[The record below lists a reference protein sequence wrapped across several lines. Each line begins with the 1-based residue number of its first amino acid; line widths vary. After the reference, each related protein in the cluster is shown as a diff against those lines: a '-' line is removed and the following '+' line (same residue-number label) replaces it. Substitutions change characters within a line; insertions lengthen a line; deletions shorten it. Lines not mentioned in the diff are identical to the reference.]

1 MVNYRAEM
9 DRIIEEAKW
18 QSARLQDDLAEI
30 NQRTAAKGQESADR
44 YAVEMRQFWE
54 EAAVELEK
62 LEAEYE
68 KNREAA
74 EVEAEKE
81 RLAAEERERLEAE
94 AREQREAIARS
105 MQARRSKDVVA
116 PIDEDDEEA
125 QYYQRKSWLV

>member
-1 MVNYRAEM
+1 MSYGDEIERIAEEC
-9 DRIIEEAKW
+9 RW
-18 QSARLQDDLAEI
+18 RSARLLDDLAEI
-30 NQRTAAKGQESADR
+30 NRRTADKSRELAEQSAI
-44 YAVEMRQFWE
+44 EMRQVWE
-54 EAAVELEK
+54 NMTEELEK
-62 LEAEYE
+62 AEA
-68 KNREAA
+68 
-74 EVEAEKE
+74 EAEKE